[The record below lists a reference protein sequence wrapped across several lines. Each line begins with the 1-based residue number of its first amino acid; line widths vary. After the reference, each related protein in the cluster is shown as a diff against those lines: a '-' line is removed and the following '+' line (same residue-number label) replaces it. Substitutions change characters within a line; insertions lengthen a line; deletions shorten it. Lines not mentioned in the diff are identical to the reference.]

1 MTAMMSAQQ
10 ASRIIMPRLCA
21 RSCSCARRSGFSSR
35 RLGLIGVRVSGL
47 SSLGQGERGR
57 GGQSIIFFRSTK
69 HLSPRHAREAPA
81 RQQSCASRWR
91 VCASARG
98 LEESGYAYEHSEVRR
113 QTAGAYRGR
122 ERPAAWWQ
130 GVSSGS
136 LPRRN
141 LDYAAIAH
149 KFRRSSAFRTKTRL
163 GMIRLGTR
171 TRSPRRSHS

>member
-1 MTAMMSAQQ
+1 MADPTLKALQGQRKLRPFLSIGWAPKTCATSFAPPTTMTAMMSAQQ

-69 HLSPRHAREAPA
+69 HRSPRHAREAPT

-113 QTAGAYRGR
+113 RVRIVVQNAPPPGGR
-122 ERPAAWWQ
+122 ECHRAHCQ
-130 GVSSGS
+130 G
-136 LPRRN
+136 
-141 LDYAAIAH
+141 A
-149 KFRRSSAFRTKTRL
+149 T
-163 GMIRLGTR
+163 
-171 TRSPRRSHS
+171 